1 MRVLIADKL
10 PPAAISQL
18 QAAGCDVYVD
28 PSLKDEPLAAVIA
41 EKRPEVLVVRS
52 TKVPRKMMTGGS
64 LGLIVRAGAGYNT
77 IDVEAASEAG
87 IFVANCP
94 GKNSLAVA
102 ELALGL
108 LISADRQIPSA
119 NADLR
124 AGIWSKGRFSK
135 ARGLAGRCLGVVGG
149 GRIGLALAERALA
162 LGMRVLVWN
171 IPGEGAEERTAAIG
185 AVFEGDL
192 QRMLAQVDAVSL
204 HLAENDHTRHLANR
218 QFFGQLK
225 EGAIFLNTS
234 RAGLVDE
241 EALRWALDER
251 GLRAGLDVFQ
261 GEGTGSSGE
270 LDCELVR
277 HPSVFATPHI
287 GASTDQAQEAV
298 ADEAVRI
305 ILSYQASGDAPNVVN
320 LAQQSPA
327 SHLLI
332 VKHLNRVGVLS
343 AVFDGL
349 RAADI
354 NVEETENI
362 IFAGAKTNVA
372 RIALSAAPE
381 EALLAS
387 LGGGNDNIL
396 DLKVVPIVN

>member
-1 MRVLIADKL
+1 MRVLVADKL
-10 PPAAISQL
+10 PPAAITQL
-18 QAAGCDVYVD
+18 EASGLEVVVEA
-28 PSLKDEPLAAVIA
+28 SLKDETLTAAITA
-41 EKRPEVLVVRS
+41 QSPEILVVRG
-52 TKVPRKMMTGGS
+52 TKVRSEMLGGGS
-64 LGLIVRAGAGYNT
+64 LGLIVRAGAGTNT
-77 IDVEAASEAG
+77 IDIDAASEAG

-94 GKNSLAVA
+94 GKNGLAVA

-135 ARGLAGRCLGVVGG
+135 ARGLAGRCLGIVGG
-149 GRIGLALAERALA
+149 GTIGLALAERALA
-162 LGMRVLVWN
+162 MGMRVLVWN
-171 IPGEGAEERTAAIG
+171 RPSPDAEKRAKALGAE
-185 AVFEGDL
+185 FEGDL
-192 QRMLAQVDAVSL
+192 DRLLAQVDAVSL
-204 HLAENDHTRHLANR
+204 HLAENDATRGIAGR
-218 QFFGQLK
+218 PFFEKLK

-251 GLRAGLDVFQ
+251 GLRAGLDVFE
-261 GEGTGSSGE
+261 GEGSGASGE
-270 LDCELVR
+270 LDCPLVR

-298 ADEAVRI
+298 ADEAVRV
-305 ILSYQASGDAPNVVN
+305 ILSYQSTGNVPNVVN
-320 LAQQSPA
+320 LARQSPA

-349 RAADI
+349 RAAEI

-362 IFAGAKTNVA
+362 IFVGAKTNVA
-372 RIALSAAPE
+372 RIALDAAPSP
-381 EALLAS
+381 ALLQQ
-387 LGGGNDNIL
+387 LGQGNDHIL
-396 DLKVVPIVN
+396 DLKVVPIQN

>member
-10 PPAAISQL
+10 PQDALARLESAGLDLVVDAALKEEALAAAI
-18 QAAGCDVYVD
+18 AAH
-28 PSLKDEPLAAVIA
+28 S
-41 EKRPEVLVVRS
+41 PEVLIVRS
-52 TKVPRKMMTGGS
+52 TAVRADMLGGGS
-64 LGLIVRAGAGYNT
+64 LGLIVRAGAGTNT
-77 IDVEAASEAG
+77 IDIEAASEAG

-94 GKNSLAVA
+94 GKNGLAVA

-108 LISADRQIPSA
+108 LISADRQIPAA

-135 ARGLAGRCLGVVGG
+135 ARGLAGRCLGIVGG

-162 LGMRVLVWN
+162 MGMRVIVWN
-171 IPGEGAEERTAAIG
+171 IPGEGAEERALAIG
-185 AVFEGDL
+185 AEFEGEL
-192 QRMLAQVDAVSL
+192 NSMLGQVDAVSL
-204 HLAENDHTRHLANR
+204 HLAENVHTRGIADR
-218 QFFGQLK
+218 AFFERLGPDS
-225 EGAIFLNTS
+225 IFLNTS

-241 EALRWALDER
+241 EALRWALDKR
-251 GLRAGLDVFQ
+251 GLRAGLDVFE
-261 GEGTGSSGE
+261 GEGTGASGT

-298 ADEAVRI
+298 ADEAIRV
-305 ILSYQASGDAPNVVN
+305 ILSYASTGDVPNVVN
-320 LAQQSPA
+320 LARRSPA

-349 RAADI
+349 RAAEI
-354 NVEETENI
+354 NVLETENI
-362 IFAGAKTNVA
+362 IFASARTNIA
-372 RIALSAAPE
+372 R
-381 EALLAS
+381 LA
-387 LGGGNDNIL
+387 LGGAPSAELLRQLGQDNANIL
-396 DLKVVPIVN
+396 DLKVVPIEN

>member
-10 PPAAISQL
+10 PASAVTQLEEAGLQVRIQPDLKEESLTDAISSESPQ
-18 QAAGCDVYVD
+18 
-28 PSLKDEPLAAVIA
+28 
-41 EKRPEVLVVRS
+41 VLVVRS
-52 TKVPRKMMTGGS
+52 TKVRADMLAGGS

-77 IDVEAASEAG
+77 IDVAAASEAG

-108 LISADRQIPSA
+108 LISADRQIPAA

-124 AGIWSKGRFSK
+124 AGIWSKGRFAK
-135 ARGLAGRCLGVVGG
+135 ARGLAGRCMGVIGG
-149 GRIGLALAERALA
+149 GRIGLAVAERALA

-171 IPGEGAEERTAAIG
+171 IPGEGAEERAALIG
-185 AVFEGDL
+185 AEFEPDL
-192 QRMLAQVDAVSL
+192 DTLLTQVDAVSL
-204 HLAENDHTRHLANR
+204 HLAENEHTRRMANR
-218 QFFGQLK
+218 EFFSKLK

-241 EALRWALDER
+241 QALLWALDNR
-251 GLRAGLDVFQ
+251 GLRAGLDVFE

-270 LDCELVR
+270 LDCALVR

-298 ADEAVRI
+298 AEEAVRI
-305 ILSYQASGDAPNVVN
+305 ILSYQGSGEVPNVVN
-320 LAQQSPA
+320 LARKSPA

-332 VKHLNRVGVLS
+332 VKHRNRVGVLS

-349 RAADI
+349 READI

-362 IFAGAKTNVA
+362 VFAGAKTNVA
-372 RIALSAAPE
+372 RIALTSAPNQ
-381 EALLAS
+381 ALLAK
-387 LGGGNDNIL
+387 LGEDNQNIL
-396 DLKVVPIVN
+396 DLKVVPITH